1 MILMMQS
8 QLDQSRKETQGI
20 REMKTKVEG
29 ILEGLGQAKLAGSED
44 VIAAVDEK
52 VGVLEEGRDVWEEL
66 ESMFG

>member
-1 MILMMQS
+1 MMQS

-29 ILEGLGQAKLAGSED
+29 ILEGLGQAKLASSED
-44 VIAAVDEK
+44 VTVVVDEK